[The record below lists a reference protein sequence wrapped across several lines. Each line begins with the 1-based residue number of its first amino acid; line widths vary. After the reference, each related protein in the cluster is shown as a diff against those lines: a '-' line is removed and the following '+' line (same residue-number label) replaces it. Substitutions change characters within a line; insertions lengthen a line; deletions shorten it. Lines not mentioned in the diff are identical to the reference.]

1 MFLFI
6 ILLFFVIAII
16 VYGFV
21 EDNSTGASS
30 YNTPNETPSYAY
42 DDVAADVF
50 VAVVKLTPDL
60 HVSGDN
66 LKKRMKE
73 CAETA
78 FIKIYGNAGV
88 SRANQF
94 ELRID
99 KKEQIKVKNLAEKVQ
114 STLKGVDFQYK
125 KEILIGMWSLA
136 YADGQATVDQQKL
149 ISIIGKAMG
158 LSLTACN
165 KVETMFWQ
173 RMKAGKYGDYN
184 EFEKRRD
191 KWFEDEEVRKREK
204 EFERKR
210 KENSQSNNTNKQ
222 KVDYSTLSPELLK
235 AYAVLGLDPSA
246 STSEVKSQKNNLLK
260 RFHPDLFANQG
271 DEMIRKATI
280 KAQSINQ
287 AYETIMK
294 GRA

>member
-6 ILLFFVIAII
+6 FLLFIVIAII
-16 VYGFV
+16 LYGFI
-21 EDNSTGASS
+21 EDNSTGASFDNTANATSS
-30 YNTPNETPSYAY
+30 YS
-42 DDVAADVF
+42 DVIADVF
-50 VAVVKLTPDL
+50 IAVVKLTPDL
-60 HVSGDN
+60 HVSGDS
-66 LKKRMKE
+66 LKNRMKKY
-73 CAETA
+73 AETA
-78 FIKIYGNAGV
+78 FIKIDGEAEV
-88 SRANQF
+88 RRANQF
-94 ELRID
+94 KIRID
-99 KKEQIKVKNLAEKVQ
+99 RKEQIKVKELEKKVKD
-114 STLKGVDFQYK
+114 TLKDFDFQYK

-173 RMKAGKYGDYN
+173 RMKAGKFGDYK

-260 RFHPDLFANQG
+260 RYHPDLFANQG

-280 KAQSINQ
+280 KSQSINQ

-294 GRA
+294 LRA